1 MGPCGRSPA
10 DGVRSPLEALPGLR
24 PLVAGVNAQRRRL
37 LGRWRARGL
46 RVEDR
51 RYGPDPA
58 QRVRIVSPPG
68 PPPPTGWPA
77 LLLLHGGGWREGD
90 LAEFAPLAPRL
101 ARRGLLAVAANYRL
115 APRHRWP
122 AMLEDVE
129 AAWVSL
135 AALPVDPGRRL
146 LWGFSAGGH
155 LALMLALRRPAEV
168 RGLVAMGAPTA
179 LDAPELSDEL
189 DRVFAPDQRRAASPL
204 HQPCGNPPPTLL
216 VHGEADAVVPVSQAR
231 ALRARFPADV
241 RLIELPEGDHGL
253 RWPPRAARAARE
265 EALAFTLRQA
275 GLRA

>member
-10 DGVRSPLEALPGLR
+10 EDVRSPLEALPGLR
-24 PLVAGVNAQRRRL
+24 PLLAGLNGGRRRA

-58 QRVRIVSPPG
+58 QRVRIFTPPG

-101 ARRGLLAVAANYRL
+101 ARQGLLAVAANYRL

-129 AAWVSL
+129 DAWDSL

-155 LALMLALRRPAEV
+155 LALMLAGRRPAEV
-168 RGLVAMGAPTA
+168 RALVAMGAPTA
-179 LDAPELSDEL
+179 LDAPGLSDEL
-189 DRVFAPDQRRAASPL
+189 ELVFSPDLLRAASPL
-204 HQPCGNPPPTLL
+204 HLLGARPPPTLL
-216 VHGEADAVVPVSQAR
+216 VHGEADAVVPIAQAR
-231 ALRARFPADV
+231 ALRDRFPAEV

-275 GLRA
+275 GLRS